1 MMRTLISMLIVA
13 AAAVVGLCSVAPA
26 ASAREEPPMPQIVGG
41 WKPIKNVNDPHI
53 QELGRWAVSEHV
65 KQASDGL
72 VFSKVVSGE
81 EQVVAGTNYKLV
93 IQVTK
98 GGGAGKSATYGA
110 VVYEKLDKTRQ
121 LLSFNPAN

>member
-1 MMRTLISMLIVA
+1 MMRALISMLIVA

-26 ASAREEPPMPQIVGG
+26 ASASEEPQIVGG

-81 EQVVAGTNYKLV
+81 EQLVAGTNYKLV
-93 IQVTK
+93 IQATR
-98 GGGAGKSATYGA
+98 GGAGKSATYGA
-110 VVYEKLDKTRQ
+110 VVYERFDKTRQ

>member
-1 MMRTLISMLIVA
+1 MMRALISMLIVA
-13 AAAVVGLCSVAPA
+13 AAAVVCLCSVAPA
-26 ASAREEPPMPQIVGG
+26 ASAREEPPVPKIFGG
-41 WKPIKNVNDPHI
+41 WKPIKNVDDPHI

-81 EQVVAGTNYKLV
+81 EQIVAGTNYKLV
-93 IQVTK
+93 IQATR
-98 GGGAGKSATYGA
+98 GGAGKSATYGA

>member
-1 MMRTLISMLIVA
+1 MLIVV

-26 ASAREEPPMPQIVGG
+26 ASAREEPQIVGG

-53 QELGRWAVSEHV
+53 QEIGRWAVAEHV

-81 EQVVAGTNYKLV
+81 EQIVAGTNYKLV
-93 IQVTK
+93 IQATR
-98 GGGAGKSATYGA
+98 GGSGKSVTYGA

>member
-1 MMRTLISMLIVA
+1 MMRALISMLIVA

-26 ASAREEPPMPQIVGG
+26 ASAREEPQIVGG

-53 QELGRWAVSEHV
+53 QEIGRWAVSEHV

-81 EQVVAGTNYKLV
+81 VQIVAGTNYRLV
-93 IQVTK
+93 IQATK

-110 VVYEKLDKTRQ
+110 VVYEKVDKTRQ